1 MPVAVIAPV
10 TGETPPALGSKRAA
24 ELGEH
29 AESSFLAVVLEL
41 VRPRRDQ
48 LRQVARPQIGGGS
61 RCGHGAQAT
70 HALACL
76 ALIRCCSFCRNLLAS
91 SIRGLSIRA
100 VGAEA

>member
-48 LRQVARPQIGGGS
+48 LRQS
-61 RCGHGAQAT
+61 RD
-70 HALACL
+70 LK
-76 ALIRCCSFCRNLLAS
+76 
-91 SIRGLSIRA
+91 
-100 VGAEA
+100 